1 MDRRLRADHHCASAR
16 LRVCAS
22 VLVASSLMTVSCKLQ
37 EVTIPLGSEVVVVQ
51 GVLTLDST
59 AAAQYVIVERSLT
72 GTLLIPSQDSLRG
85 PPRPPLPI
93 SGASVVVTRDDGDSV
108 VLAEAVFDPVRQAA
122 DPAGVYSFRR
132 ADAPTFLE
140 PGRVYRLRVRTP
152 DGRVVTGRTRMPGL
166 PVLGGVP
173 AEGATFDRDRDTL
186 DVTWSGATASKGV
199 FVQVRPRDLERRLT
213 MLLFTDS
220 SRFRVA
226 GRLPLPFEDD
236 TIPPAVWIAGT
247 RETFT
252 VAAMDT
258 NFFAFFRTGNDP
270 FTGSGFLN
278 TLEGGLGVFGAMAP
292 VNRTYVVRG
301 TVDHPFEGRYQLDFT
316 PTTTSGRAFTAVLEL
331 FVNRDRPEPVLI
343 NALGTVTE
351 GFFAGRL
358 ALEASGRAQDGRLHL
373 WLMDT
378 ESGAEQPRVLLLG
391 GFDPGGSA
399 SGIVTTR
406 DSGTVGSYILSRLPR
421 GR

>member
-1 MDRRLRADHHCASAR
+1 
-16 LRVCAS
+16 
-22 VLVASSLMTVSCKLQ
+22 MTAGCKLQ

-59 AAAQYVIVERSLT
+59 ASAQYVVVERSIT
-72 GTLLIPSQDSLRG
+72 GTMLIPSQDSLRG

-93 SGASVVVTRDDGDSV
+93 SGARVVVTRDDGDSV
-108 VLAEAVFDPVRQAA
+108 VLNEMACNPGMPACDPQ
-122 DPAGVYSFRR
+122 GVYSFRR
-132 ADAPTFLE
+132 VDAPTFLA

-173 AEGATFDRDRDTL
+173 PDGATFDRDRDDL
-186 DVTWSGATASKGV
+186 DVTWSGADASKGV
-199 FVQVRPRDLERRLT
+199 FVQVRPRDLVRRLT
-213 MLLFTDS
+213 LLLFTDS
-220 SRFRVA
+220 TRFRVA
-226 GRLPLPFEDD
+226 GRLPLPFEAD

-258 NFFAFFRTGNDP
+258 NFFDFFRTGNDP

-278 TLEGGLGVFGAMAP
+278 TLEGGLGVFGSMAP

-301 TVDHPFEGRYQLDFT
+301 ATDHPFEGRYQLDFT
-316 PTTTSGRAFTAVLEL
+316 PTTPSGRAFTAVLEL

-343 NALGTVTE
+343 NALGTVTQ
-351 GFFAGRL
+351 GFFTGGQL
-358 ALEASGRAQDGRLHL
+358 LEASGRTQGGRLHL
-373 WLMDT
+373 WVMDT
-378 ESGAEQPRVLLLG
+378 ESGPEQARILLLG
-391 GFDPGGSA
+391 GFEPGGSA
-399 SGIVTTR
+399 SGIVTTT
-406 DSGTVGSYILSRLPR
+406 DSGTIGSYILSRLPQ